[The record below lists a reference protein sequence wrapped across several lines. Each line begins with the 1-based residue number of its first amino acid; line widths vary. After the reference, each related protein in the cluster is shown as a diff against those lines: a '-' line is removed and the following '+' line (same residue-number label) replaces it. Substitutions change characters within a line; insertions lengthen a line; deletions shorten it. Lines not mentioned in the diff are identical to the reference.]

1 MTHDEY
7 HKLGKALLE
16 QAVSMK
22 GDWRELERRIMPRMS
37 DEAGGCGLRKST
49 KKEACSTAS
58 EAMHTLAASHYN
70 YITPN
75 GMGWF
80 KFKPTDKTENET
92 YKNWYA
98 NATEVALQELAKSNF
113 YAEVQECYLSRVL
126 YGTALML
133 CEVKRGG
140 GLLFR
145 NIPVGSFGIA
155 ENDEG
160 IVDTVCRKFEYTAQ
174 QAVAR
179 WGKPLPSGGYDISH
193 LPQRVQQAYEKP
205 GSRIS
210 DKFEFMHLV
219 TPRRAYTQG
228 NSSQYVKPTERRY
241 ASVYMFEGESDQILE
256 EGGYDEFPYLAT
268 RFLKKP
274 GSVWGYAPARMCW
287 SSILSLLELDN
298 NLDMLGTLAV
308 LPRMLTLA
316 DEVGEIDY
324 RPGGQTVVSDLAANS
339 NMPREWG
346 TQGRMTE
353 ALERREQLK
362 REIES
367 AFSIPFLQAVTS
379 VDRTMT
385 ATEVQ
390 ARQEER
396 VLSISPTFALFSADF
411 EPMLY
416 RIFCTLFRQGFFNTN
431 KHMPPPFAVKAQAGQ
446 EAFDVPVPEVLYLGR
461 ISQAVEKS
469 YRAGAESLLQLTAE
483 FVHATGQTDVMD
495 SVDYGMLFAQ
505 VAETVGA
512 PAGCIRSQAEV
523 QQIRAQRQQLQMAQ
537 AQMEMAMNGA
547 RAAKDMTAAA

>member
-1 MTHDEY
+1 MTHEEY
-7 HKLGKALLE
+7 SRLGKALLD
-16 QAVSMK
+16 QAESMA
-22 GDWRELERRIMPRMS
+22 GDWRELERRIMPRMGDVDS
-37 DEAGGCGLRKST
+37 GALKRST
-49 KKEACSTAS
+49 KKESCTAAS
-58 EAMHTLAASHYN
+58 DSMHTLAAAHLS

-75 GMGWF
+75 GMQWF
-80 KFKPTDKTENET
+80 KFKTADHPGQNNYE
-92 YKNWYA
+92 NWYA
-98 NATEVALQELAKSNF
+98 NATQVALQELAKSNF

-133 CEVKRGG
+133 CEAKRGG

-145 NIPVGSFGIA
+145 NVPVGTFGIA

-160 IVDTVCRKFEYTAQ
+160 IIDTVCRKFEFTAE
-174 QAVAR
+174 QAVQR
-179 WGKPLPSGGYDISH
+179 WGHKVPVDVQNAYD
-193 LPQRVQQAYEKP
+193 
-205 GSRIS
+205 RIE
-210 DKFEFMHLV
+210 DRYKKKFTFMHIV
-219 TPRRAYTQG
+219 TPRDSYTEKNG
-228 NSSQYVKPTERRY
+228 SRYVQPQKMRF
-241 ASVYMFEGESDQILE
+241 ASVYVYHGDDYPVME
-256 EGGYDEFPYLAT
+256 EGGYQEFPYLAT

-324 RPGGQTVVSDLAANS
+324 RPGGQTVVSDLAAQA

-346 TQGRMTE
+346 TQGRMNE

-416 RIFCTLFRQGFFNTN
+416 RIFSVLFRMGRFNTD
-431 KHMPPPFAVKAQAGQ
+431 KHMPPPFAVHSENGA
-446 EAFDVPVPEVLYLGR
+446 EDFDVPVPDVLYLGR

-469 YRAGAESLLQLTAE
+469 YRVGAESLLQLAAE
-483 FVHATGQTDVMD
+483 FVHATGSPEVLD
-495 SVDYGMLFAQ
+495 SVDYSRLFAQ

-512 PAGCIRSQAEV
+512 PAGCIRTPQEV
-523 QQIRAQRQQLQMAQ
+523 EEIRQQREQPQA
-537 AQMEMAMNGA
+537 AQMQMELAAQGA
-547 RAAKDMTAAA
+547 KAARDLGGVAA